1 MQLLPWV
8 LAKGA
13 PMVLKSTPAEA
24 VLSLDMTVLLMM
36 LTFRASNK
44 EIPAP
49 SQPATLLVMMLL
61 VTSTEFHRAGV
72 VGKLTTSAPLV
83 CCKARPPPLPLSAW
97 LPMIRLALITKLG
110 PVPSL
115 GPIEPG
121 GGTQSVST
129 WTRREDRRRGRPL
142 SGGRR
147 RWLRWSGCCSD

>member
-36 LTFRASNK
+36 FTFRASSK

-61 VTSTEFHRAGV
+61 VTVTEFQRAGV
-72 VGKLTTSAPLV
+72 VGKLITSEPLV

-97 LPMIRLALITKLG
+97 LPMIRLALMTKPG
-110 PVPSL
+110 PLPSL
-115 GPIEPG
+115 GPTEPK
-121 GGTQSVST
+121 GGTQSWSVCTPQVGSASGVPI
-129 WTRREDRRRGRPL
+129 TRRPPPL
-142 SGGRR
+142 VTMVG
-147 RWLRWSGCCSD
+147 LLL